1 MICSTCFKV
10 RKKNFPFK
18 HLYFLLTGCS
28 RDLDVALILDLSGS
42 QEDEYQRNIMF
53 ARNIVYGLNMEF
65 DRTRVSTIA
74 YSTNI
79 VDVFY
84 LNQYQSKE
92 AVINALNYY
101 HKGGSTNTQ
110 EALRVMRQ
118 DIFTFNRGDRSGVRN
133 VAILISDGESNVN
146 KFNTVREAEQARNA
160 GIELFTVASGANIDL
175 NEMNAVASDP
185 DSEHV
190 YRVQNIN
197 DVDRVSGLLLDRLCQ

>member
-1 MICSTCFKV
+1 M
-10 RKKNFPFK
+10 
-18 HLYFLLTGCS
+18 
-28 RDLDVALILDLSGS
+28 DVAIILDLSGS

-65 DRTRVSTIA
+65 DRTRVATVA
-74 YSTNI
+74 YSTDI

-146 KFNTVREAEQARNA
+146 KFNTVREAEQAKNA
-160 GIELFTVASGANIDL
+160 GIEIFTVASGENIDL
-175 NEMNAVASDP
+175 NEMNEVASDP

-190 YRVQNIN
+190 YRVR
-197 DVDRVSGLLLDRLCQ
+197 DVNEVDSVSGQLLDRLCQ